1 MIIIFIERKKNM
13 KAISL
18 RLDEDMLDEI
28 REVSKIY
35 NITATELIREGI
47 KNILTNKKNDIYF
60 KLITNKTE
68 CDEKESA
75 EIMSK
80 INNLSEE
87 DLTVTREEI
96 FEI

>member
-1 MIIIFIERKKNM
+1 M

-68 CDEKESA
+68 CDEQESA

>member
-47 KNILTNKKNDIYF
+47 KNILNNKKI
-60 KLITNKTE
+60 
-68 CDEKESA
+68 
-75 EIMSK
+75 
-80 INNLSEE
+80 
-87 DLTVTREEI
+87 I
-96 FEI
+96 FISN

>member
-1 MIIIFIERKKNM
+1 M

>member
-1 MIIIFIERKKNM
+1 M

-80 INNLSEE
+80 INDLSEE
-87 DLTVTREEI
+87 ALTVTREEI

>member
-1 MIIIFIERKKNM
+1 M

-35 NITATELIREGI
+35 NITTAELIREGI

-68 CDEKESA
+68 CYEKESA

>member
-1 MIIIFIERKKNM
+1 M

-68 CDEKESA
+68 CYEKESA

>member
-1 MIIIFIERKKNM
+1 M

-35 NITATELIREGI
+35 NITASELIREGI

>member
-1 MIIIFIERKKNM
+1 MKNM

-35 NITATELIREGI
+35 NITTAELIREGI

>member
-1 MIIIFIERKKNM
+1 MLYIQ
-13 KAISL
+13 
-18 RLDEDMLDEI
+18 DVLDEI

-35 NITATELIREGI
+35 NITTAELIREGI

>member
-68 CDEKESA
+68 CDEK
-75 EIMSK
+75 
-80 INNLSEE
+80 
-87 DLTVTREEI
+87 
-96 FEI
+96 

>member
-1 MIIIFIERKKNM
+1 M

-47 KNILTNKKNDIYF
+47 KNILNNKKNEVYF
-60 KLITNKTE
+60 KLISNKTE
-68 CDEKESA
+68 YDEKESS
-75 EIMSK
+75 EIVSK
-80 INNLSEE
+80 INNLKK
-87 DLTVTREEI
+87 LQI
-96 FEI
+96 LI

>member
-1 MIIIFIERKKNM
+1 M

-60 KLITNKTE
+60 KLITNKAE

>member
-1 MIIIFIERKKNM
+1 M

-68 CDEKESA
+68 CDEKESS

>member
-1 MIIIFIERKKNM
+1 M

-60 KLITNKTE
+60 KLITNKAE

-75 EIMSK
+75 EIISK

>member
-1 MIIIFIERKKNM
+1 M

-87 DLTVTREEI
+87 DLTVTREEM

>member
-1 MIIIFIERKKNM
+1 M

-35 NITATELIREGI
+35 NITTAELIREGI

>member
-1 MIIIFIERKKNM
+1 M

-18 RLDEDMLDEI
+18 RLDDDMLDEI

>member
-1 MIIIFIERKKNM
+1 M

-47 KNILTNKKNDIYF
+47 KNILTNKKYDIYF

>member
-1 MIIIFIERKKNM
+1 M

-18 RLDEDMLDEI
+18 RLDGDMLDEI

>member
-1 MIIIFIERKKNM
+1 M

-68 CDEKESA
+68 WDEKESA

>member
-1 MIIIFIERKKNM
+1 M
-13 KAISL
+13 KVISL

>member
-1 MIIIFIERKKNM
+1 M
-13 KAISL
+13 KAITL

>member
-1 MIIIFIERKKNM
+1 M

-47 KNILTNKKNDIYF
+47 KKMIFISNWLPIRLNVMKK
-60 KLITNKTE
+60 KVQK
-68 CDEKESA
+68 
-75 EIMSK
+75 
-80 INNLSEE
+80 
-87 DLTVTREEI
+87 
-96 FEI
+96 

>member
-1 MIIIFIERKKNM
+1 M

-47 KNILTNKKNDIYF
+47 KNILNNKKIIFISKYS
-60 KLITNKTE
+60 KSSLILCKDYNYQ
-68 CDEKESA
+68 
-75 EIMSK
+75 
-80 INNLSEE
+80 
-87 DLTVTREEI
+87 
-96 FEI
+96 

>member
-1 MIIIFIERKKNM
+1 M

-47 KNILTNKKNDIYF
+47 KKILTNKKNDIYF